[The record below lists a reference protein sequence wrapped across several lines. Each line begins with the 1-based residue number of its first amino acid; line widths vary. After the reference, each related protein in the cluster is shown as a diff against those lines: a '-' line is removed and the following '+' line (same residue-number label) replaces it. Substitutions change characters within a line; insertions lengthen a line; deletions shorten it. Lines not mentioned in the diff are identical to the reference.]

1 MIGRFWHGWTTLENA
16 DTYERI
22 VRTEVL
28 PEIAARKIAG
38 YRGAHLLRRPL
49 EDEVEFVTIMWF
61 DSLDAIRRFMGDDYE
76 VAQLYRRKR
85 ERSSHGSTHGRNI
98 TKRSSCLKAEVVAVI
113 FDSHARSR
121 PSHAVRR

>member
-28 PEIAARKIAG
+28 PEIAARQIAG

-49 EDEVEFVTIMWF
+49 EDEVEFITIMWF
-61 DSLDAIRRFMGDDYE
+61 DSLDAVRRFMGDNYE
-76 VAQLYRRKR
+76 VAHVPPQAR
-85 ERSSHGSTHGRNI
+85 
-98 TKRSSCLKAEVVAVI
+98 AVLAR
-113 FDSHARSR
+113 FDLRSR
-121 PSHAVRR
+121 HYETLLLPEG